1 MPLERA
7 ASNHTAS
14 RASII
19 GALDVFLVG
28 GLKGERRA

>member
-1 MPLERA
+1 MRLQTTP
-7 ASNHTAS
+7 AS